1 MPRKRGTFEN
11 ASKFGDSLPRLP
23 LFLTTVIKN
32 EGFCD
37 VHASTSET
45 ARSEFKNL
53 KVLKPL
59 QLGISNGLFFF
70 AILYVLAH
78 LDK

>member
-1 MPRKRGTFEN
+1 VLRKRGTFEN

-23 LFLTTVIKN
+23 LYLRAVTQN

-37 VHASTSET
+37 AHASNSEA
-45 ARSEFKNL
+45 ARSEFRNL

-59 QLGISNGLFFF
+59 KLDFNF
-70 AILYVLAH
+70 VLPCIIV
-78 LDK
+78 